1 MSLAGRYAP
10 GRFGVSFEVYPPKTE
25 AGDGA
30 LFRALESL
38 TAFRPAFVSCTFGA
52 GGSTR
57 DQTLELIC
65 RIRDSFRVPV
75 AAHRTCVEASA
86 AEVRAWLRRAAEMGI
101 ESIVALRG
109 DPPQGA
115 TSFTPPSDGFAHAD
129 DLVRFIRREFPGFGI
144 AVAGYPEVHREA
156 ASPEADLAHLKRKVE
171 AGADL
176 VLTQLFYRNAD
187 FFAFRD
193 RCAAAG
199 IRVPIV
205 PGILPILTL
214 AQVQRITALC
224 GAKLPDELIR
234 KLEACA
240 DDPAGQAAVGVAHA
254 VRQCEGLTAAGVPGL
269 HFYVLNKAEAPAE
282 ILRALGVP
290 CGAPGEGAPRG
301 AAA

>member
-1 MSLAGRYAP
+1 MSLASRYAP

-25 AGDGA
+25 AGDGV

-38 TAFRPAFVSCTFGA
+38 AAFRPAFVSCTFGA

-57 DQTLELIC
+57 DRTLELIC
-65 RIRDSFRVPV
+65 RIRDGFGVPV
-75 AAHRTCVEASA
+75 AAHRTCVEAGA
-86 AEVRAWLRRAAEMGI
+86 AEVRDWLRRAEGMGI

-115 TSFTPPSDGFAHAD
+115 AVFTPRADGFAHAI
-129 DLVRFIRREFPGFGI
+129 DLVRLIRREFPHFGV

-156 ASPEADLAHLKRKVE
+156 ASPEADLARLREKVE

-187 FFAFRD
+187 FFRFRD
-193 RCAAAG
+193 RCAAIG

-214 AQVQRITALC
+214 AQVQRITSLC
-224 GAKLPDELIR
+224 GAALPAELIR
-234 KLEACA
+234 RLEACA
-240 DDPAGQAAVGVAHA
+240 DDPEGQAAVGVAHA
-254 VRQCEGLTAAGVPGL
+254 IRQCQELVAAGVPGL
-269 HFYVLNKAEAPAE
+269 HFYVLNKAEAPMQ
-282 ILRALGVP
+282 ILRALGLGGAP
-290 CGAPGEGAPRG
+290 DGGAPGRAEA
-301 AAA
+301 